1 MDDMRLESTLAKL
14 RNGHLVKEY
23 EAVFQEWLKDE
34 IIEEVQLDKWDFG
47 HYLPHRAVVKEAS
60 TTRIRPVF
68 DASSKEKGKP
78 SLNMCLEKGESY
90 VELIPSILLRFRLN
104 AIGVIPDI
112 GKAFLQISVSEKDR
126 DSLRFLWKDEVGEMK
141 IYRHR
146 RVVFGVTSSPYL
158 LGAVIDHHLSKCE
171 EKVASK
177 EVPYERSVI
186 SQLRKCLYVDNCVT
200 SVDDEKELLSF
211 MSQAREIF
219 MKACFDLRGWEWSDP
234 DCAAHTSFPVLGL
247 LWDKKEDIL
256 RLNPPKPLESDA
268 ITRQTV
274 MSAAHRIF
282 DPLGVCAPAILIPR
296 LLVQES
302 WGEAGNWDTPFN
314 EQSQATFRKW
324 MSQADVLNQIEVPR
338 WLKLT
343 VGNVSLH
350 TFCDA
355 SQVAY
360 ATISFLR
367 VETDNTVSVI
377 MVGAKVRV
385 APVKRPTIPR
395 LELLA
400 ATIGARMASSIV
412 KEIGDV
418 ECHFWSDSSTALCW
432 IKKEEPWGVFV
443 FNRVKEI
450 RSLTDPDT
458 WKHVPGVM
466 NPADLPSR
474 GCFPEE
480 LLDSKWWEGPRWLYG
495 PRSEWPN
502 CDVPP
507 DENEV
512 QMERRKTP
520 LISALSQEPGVF
532 CCERLARYF
541 SSYHRIVRMVAWMI
555 RLLWNKYSKKEK
567 RSGEL
572 SLSEIARAEKVVLK
586 SIQDEAFEG
595 LGDKQLKN
603 LKPHKD
609 KVGLMR
615 LRTRIWARKDP
626 EDFRAPYILPFQHV
640 IVDRLIHDLHT
651 QNGHIGGQG
660 LLNLLRERFWIVRG
674 RQAVRRIVSACVI
687 CRRYRA
693 KALEV
698 ESPPLPEN
706 RVRDARVFEI
716 SGTDF
721 AGPLYLKNGDK
732 VWVCIFTCAV
742 YRVTHLEL
750 VTAMSTEAFIMAFRR
765 FIARW
770 GRPSFMYSD
779 NGTNY
784 KGFKNALDGIDWQR
798 VASRGLVNQIEWRFN
813 PPTATW
819 WGGFWE
825 RLIGILKVHL
835 RKILGRA
842 SLTFEELNTVIS
854 ECTAYIN
861 SRPITYTSDD
871 PSDPVPI
878 TPQMFIGDIQEMGVP
893 DLDEVDAKSLHKR
906 VRRRQEI
913 RDNLKQRFRSE
924 YLGQMFMTAS
934 NLKNPREPKVGEI
947 VLIGAD
953 NQKRM
958 HWPMAVVEELILG
971 VDGRCRVVKL
981 RTQDGQLTRPVQRVF
996 PLEIPLEEEMD
1007 QGQLLAE
1014 VEPESDSGGSATGG
1028 SLVDSQVKV
1037 VASPPQIQEAQPINS
1052 EDPLMKFHHVET
1064 RCGRKVKVP
1073 SRFS

>member
-1 MDDMRLESTLAKL
+1 MALESLGVTSEKYACMLAPLIESALPESILREWERKRMSCGIDESSLFEAADQMVKLRDFLKREVESEERFLLARSTFSVPSAAPKSSAGNVKSSTGKYTTAADLVGIESTEGTEDVSCIFCKNSHNTELCSEARAKSKEEKIKLLKAKSLYFKCLKKFHGKRPCKEKLCCLVCAEPHVTVVCPIPRNQNSTTIEISKATKKENDVEHNYASIQSEPVLMQTLRVRLKGENPVTTRLLIDTGSQRSYITQALATRMRYEPIRTENLVHALFGGSKTEPKTHQCYKIRLQSLMSAFSCNFEVLDSEQICHAIPSIPKGLWVSELREKKIELTDDREGPIGILVGADVAGKLLTGRREVLSCGLVAIETSLGWTIMGRVKDAETSCMVNISLHCAQEFDPSDMWRLDVLGIEDPALVSTKEEAKTVVRRHFLETVKILPDGRYDVCLPWLKEHPPLPRNFDLARGRLESTLAKL

-68 DASSKEKGKP
+68 VASSKEKGKP
-78 SLNMCLEKGESY
+78 NLNMCLEKGGSC
-90 VELIPSILLRFRLN
+90 VELIPSILLRFSLN
-104 AIGVIPDI
+104 AIGVISDI
-112 GKAFLQISVSEKDR
+112 RKAFLQISVSEKDR

-158 LGAVIDHHLSKCE
+158 LGTVIDHHLSKCE

-256 RLNPPKPLESDA
+256 RLNSPKPLESDA

-324 MSQADVLNQIEVPR
+324 MSQADALNQIEVPR

-360 ATISFLR
+360 ATVSFLR

-443 FNRVKEI
+443 FNRVK
-450 RSLTDPDT
+450 
-458 WKHVPGVM
+458 
-466 NPADLPSR
+466 
-474 GCFPEE
+474 
-480 LLDSKWWEGPRWLYG
+480 
-495 PRSEWPN
+495 
-502 CDVPP
+502 
-507 DENEV
+507 
-512 QMERRKTP
+512 
-520 LISALSQEPGVF
+520 
-532 CCERLARYF
+532 
-541 SSYHRIVRMVAWMI
+541 
-555 RLLWNKYSKKEK
+555 
-567 RSGEL
+567 
-572 SLSEIARAEKVVLK
+572 
-586 SIQDEAFEG
+586 
-595 LGDKQLKN
+595 
-603 LKPHKD
+603 
-609 KVGLMR
+609 
-615 LRTRIWARKDP
+615 
-626 EDFRAPYILPFQHV
+626 
-640 IVDRLIHDLHT
+640 
-651 QNGHIGGQG
+651 
-660 LLNLLRERFWIVRG
+660 
-674 RQAVRRIVSACVI
+674 
-687 CRRYRA
+687 
-693 KALEV
+693 
-698 ESPPLPEN
+698 
-706 RVRDARVFEI
+706 
-716 SGTDF
+716 
-721 AGPLYLKNGDK
+721 
-732 VWVCIFTCAV
+732 
-742 YRVTHLEL
+742 
-750 VTAMSTEAFIMAFRR
+750 
-765 FIARW
+765 
-770 GRPSFMYSD
+770 
-779 NGTNY
+779 
-784 KGFKNALDGIDWQR
+784 
-798 VASRGLVNQIEWRFN
+798 
-813 PPTATW
+813 
-819 WGGFWE
+819 
-825 RLIGILKVHL
+825 
-835 RKILGRA
+835 
-842 SLTFEELNTVIS
+842 
-854 ECTAYIN
+854 
-861 SRPITYTSDD
+861 
-871 PSDPVPI
+871 
-878 TPQMFIGDIQEMGVP
+878 
-893 DLDEVDAKSLHKR
+893 
-906 VRRRQEI
+906 
-913 RDNLKQRFRSE
+913 
-924 YLGQMFMTAS
+924 
-934 NLKNPREPKVGEI
+934 
-947 VLIGAD
+947 
-953 NQKRM
+953 
-958 HWPMAVVEELILG
+958 
-971 VDGRCRVVKL
+971 
-981 RTQDGQLTRPVQRVF
+981 
-996 PLEIPLEEEMD
+996 
-1007 QGQLLAE
+1007 
-1014 VEPESDSGGSATGG
+1014 
-1028 SLVDSQVKV
+1028 
-1037 VASPPQIQEAQPINS
+1037 
-1052 EDPLMKFHHVET
+1052 
-1064 RCGRKVKVP
+1064 
-1073 SRFS
+1073 